1 MRTREAGVQSSPRPG
16 VQKEGHPPT
25 PPTHAFMTSPRPLR
39 SDRGNTRRVLLW
51 SIIALVVL
59 TGIML
64 YFRYGTQPVPLID
77 QVR

>member
-1 MRTREAGVQSSPRPG
+1 MHDRHRSRVQNA
-16 VQKEGHPPT
+16 GHPPT
-25 PPTHAFMTSPRPLR
+25 LPKHAFMTSPRPLR

-59 TGIML
+59 TGIVL
-64 YFRYGTQPVPLID
+64 YFRFGSQPVPLID